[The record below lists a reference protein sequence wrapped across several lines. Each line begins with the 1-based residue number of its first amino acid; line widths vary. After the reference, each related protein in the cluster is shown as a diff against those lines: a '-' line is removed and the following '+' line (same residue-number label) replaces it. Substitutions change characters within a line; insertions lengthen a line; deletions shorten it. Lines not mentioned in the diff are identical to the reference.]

1 MTTHLI
7 RGRYEANKNKLNYSM
22 GNLGLIVSKPLE
34 FYEQYVQ
41 PESYHIIEAE
51 NWDIHNDSLNVSF
64 KLPDD
69 LELNDRIVTMVMY
82 ANNKTE
88 YLSIPDTDDGNLQR
102 EIIPLASYI
111 IPNKTVSG
119 FE

>member
-1 MTTHLI
+1 MFNPNLI
-7 RGRYEANKNKLNYSM
+7 
-22 GNLGLIVSKPLE
+22 
-34 FYEQYVQ
+34 
-41 PESYHIIEAE
+41 IIEAE

-88 YLSIPDTDDGNLQR
+88 YPSIPDTDDGNLQR
-102 EIIPLASYI
+102 ERIPLASYI